1 MPVPELSQHLLQ
13 AHVSMILVSLPLPPL
28 PILVIRGEDLTTSM
42 CSSHDLHAAMIS
54 THLHM
59 SSTGGGGDAQA
70 HQHNID
76 AKQEVLHKMMA
87 ALRAVWTRTRALPV
101 DIVQQDQQLVTE
113 AYVLFANG
121 FRDYCSHYVHTC
133 RDMCVMPM
141 SHVDV
146 GDATQKNA
154 AEYVSAYMHGD
165 GASASDN
172 KDLSYGNILR
182 KWLYYVMSP
191 ELSGDYTTSP
201 VPCDCEAQSAYTPSP
216 DLYSTPE
223 PCEPRSDPEALACA
237 ALGGRKAAPRE
248 LGGAADV

>member
-1 MPVPELSQHLLQ
+1 MTAPEMSQHLLQ

-28 PILVIRGEDLTTSM
+28 PVLVIRGEDLTTSV

-59 SSTGGGGDAQA
+59 ASTGGGGDEKTQ
-70 HQHNID
+70 QHNID
-76 AKQEVLHKMMA
+76 AKQEVLHKMMG
-87 ALRAVWTRTRALPV
+87 ALNKVWTKTRALPV
-101 DIVQQDQQLVTE
+101 DLDEQDKALVLE

-121 FRDYCSHYVHTC
+121 FREYCSHYVHNC
-133 RDMCVMPM
+133 RDLRVLPM

-146 GDATQKNA
+146 GDATHKST
-154 AEYVSAYMHGD
+154 AEYVSAYMHGE

-172 KDLSYGNILR
+172 IDLPYSNILR

-191 ELSGDYTTSP
+191 ELSGDYTTAAEQP
-201 VPCDCEAQSAYTPSP
+201 DCEAQSAYPHSP

-223 PCEPRSDPEALACA
+223 A
-237 ALGGRKAAPRE
+237 
-248 LGGAADV
+248 

>member
-1 MPVPELSQHLLQ
+1 MPVPEMSQHLLQ

-28 PILVIRGEDLTTSM
+28 PVLVVRGEDLTTSV
-42 CSSHDLHAAMIS
+42 CSSHDLHAAVIS

-59 SSTGGGGDAQA
+59 SSTGGAGDAETQ
-70 HQHNID
+70 QHNID

-87 ALRAVWTRTRALPV
+87 DLRGVWTKTRALPLGKAE
-101 DIVQQDQQLVTE
+101 QDQQLVTE

-121 FRDYCSHYVHTC
+121 FRDYCSHYVHKC
-133 RDMCVMPM
+133 RDMRVMPM

-172 KDLSYGNILR
+172 TDLSYSNILR

-201 VPCDCEAQSAYTPSP
+201 EEPDCAAQSAYAHSP
-216 DLYSTPE
+216 DLYSTPQT
-223 PCEPRSDPEALACA
+223 P
-237 ALGGRKAAPRE
+237 
-248 LGGAADV
+248 